1 MQNLVCILLLLLAEN
16 YEQRRLNE
24 NYDHYFWLFRSNRVP
39 SQRCWTYK
47 QTQEQPFW
55 SLSKH
60 LQAQQCLA
68 GLRNTFLVF
77 EHLNWFKRSTKK
89 ELHSCFNSCRVPN
102 QLNILLLKFFF
113 CKITKRW
120 VSKEIFLFSFSVF
133 FFFVLVD
140 AFLLSFNDILNTSR
154 EMSEQKPDSFARLY
168 LVI

>member
-113 CKITKRW
+113 FVK
-120 VSKEIFLFSFSVF
+120 SQSVEFRRKF
-133 FFFVLVD
+133 FFSHFQFSSSL
-140 AFLLSFNDILNTSR
+140 FWWTHF
-154 EMSEQKPDSFARLY
+154 Y
-168 LVI
+168 